1 MTTLVS
7 LPDPVIS
14 PVPLRQ
20 LAWVAWRRNR
30 ATVLGLLG
38 LVAALATYLVIT
50 GLRMHAAYDDLGSC
64 VPPITSDA
72 CRIRWTSF
80 VNSHGSRDLMGPLLV
95 VLPGIV
101 GAVVGAPLIGREL
114 ESGVFRY
121 SWTQGAGR
129 MRWAVAVIIPVV
141 IVSTVLMGALGLL
154 IAWHNEP
161 MIHAGATQR
170 LDTSTFPTT
179 GLAVIGWTLLGLS
192 AGVLAGMLWR
202 RVVPAVATS
211 FAAWFG
217 LAYLASV
224 LRPHLLTPLT
234 IKGEV
239 PSGGLELT
247 EQWMHD
253 GTSVS
258 LSEVSHVL
266 EKIGVTMTEDGIAA
280 HADRGSPAP
289 PDPIAYLSEHGY
301 TLIHTYQPDSRY
313 WTFQWIEAGWLVL
326 VSVALLALTFWLVRR
341 RSV

>member
-1 MTTLVS
+1 MTALAS
-7 LPDPVIS
+7 LPDRTIS
-14 PVPLRQ
+14 PVPLHR

-30 ATVLGLLG
+30 PTVLGLLG
-38 LVAALATYLVIT
+38 LVAALGTYLVIT

-64 VPPITSDA
+64 VPPITTDA
-72 CRIRWTSF
+72 CRVQWTSF
-80 VNSHGSRDLMGPLLV
+80 VNSQGSRDLMGPLLV

-141 IVSTVLMGALGLL
+141 IVSVVLMGALGLL
-154 IAWHNEP
+154 LAWRNEP
-161 MIHAGATQR
+161 MIQAGATQR

-179 GLAVIGWTLLGLS
+179 GLAVVGWTLLGLS
-192 AGVLAGMLWR
+192 AGVLAGLLWH
-202 RVVPAVATS
+202 RVVPAVASS

-239 PSGGLELT
+239 PAGGLELS
-247 EQWMHD
+247 EHWVHK
-253 GTSVS
+253 GTTVP
-258 LSEVSHVL
+258 LSEVSSVL
-266 EKIGVTMTEDGIAA
+266 DKIGVTMTEDGLSAQAA
-280 HADRGSPAP
+280 KGSAAP
-289 PDPIAYLSEHGY
+289 PDPIAYLGQHGY
-301 TLIHTYQPDSRY
+301 TLMHTYQPDSRY
-313 WTFQWIEAGWLVL
+313 WTFQWIEVGWLVL
-326 VSVALLALTFWLVRR
+326 VSVALLGLTFWLLRR